1 MQNVILPLIDRLIAP
16 VVQRLDQ
23 MDNRQRED
31 AQHLHSKLDAVAAVG
46 HRVQGVESAA
56 QDLRDRLEEIENT
69 QVSQA
74 ASLARTQGRNDVI
87 VWVLGVIGGP
97 VVVALTLAGIA
108 KVFNIPLGV

>member
-23 MDNRQRED
+23 MDTRQRED
-31 AQHLHSKLDAVAAVG
+31 AQHLHAKLDAVAAVG
-46 HRVQGVESAA
+46 HRVQNFEGTA
-56 QDLRDRLEEIENT
+56 QDLKHRLEEVENN
-69 QVSQA
+69 QIAQA

-108 KVFNIPLGV
+108 KVFNISLGV